1 MQFLWTF
8 CCLLSYLLFKAQIKL
23 TPFAHS
29 KKRRWKL
36 SIFVEEI
43 CFKSADA
50 EYSKFVVCIENY
62 FCSSEFLCDI
72 FLSFGSCFDSIY
84 VISYVSI
91 LLLSVV
97 SHCFLVFVSLVSSL
111 VFLIYTSCFYCG
123 KNFSLCLVYFNL
135 LLLFLFYDFFLL
147 SISLCVY
154 TVLSFSFVGLEF

>member
-29 KKRRWKL
+29 KKKKMKVEHFCRGNLFQICRCWIFKICCLHWKL
-36 SIFVEEI
+36 FLQLWVPVWYFFEFWFLFWFYLCHFL
-43 CFKSADA
+43 CF
-50 EYSKFVVCIENY
+50 YSSS
-62 FCSSEFLCDI
+62 FCSIPPLPCLC
-72 FLSFGSCFDSIY
+72 FF
-84 VISYVSI
+84 
-91 LLLSVV
+91 
-97 SHCFLVFVSLVSSL
+97 VSSL

-123 KNFSLCLVYFNL
+123 KNVSLCLVYFNL

>member
-62 FCSSEFLCDI
+62 FCSSGFLCDI
-72 FLSFGSCFDSIY
+72 FFEFWFLFWFYLCHFLCFYSSSFCSIPP
-84 VISYVSI
+84 
-91 LLLSVV
+91 LPCLCL
-97 SHCFLVFVSLVSSL
+97 FVSSL

-123 KNFSLCLVYFNL
+123 KNISLCLVYFNL